1 MMGECVRMC
10 GRGRKWLR
18 AMLALALLA
27 MVLVGPGQARAD
39 GLRAVQ
45 PGDRLSGQWRADMDS
60 MRDYLNSVLEGV
72 GAHCLSIHGSMI
84 YGLRTIG
91 DPRLHAMEY
100 SVAGTTV
107 TLKRQRAGGS
117 RSDTVVFL
125 YSGSYSAPLTVRANE
140 RILET
145 SRNPD
150 FSNFFVEG
158 FSVNGVFVGEID
170 FNLTGLSQAFGGNV
184 MRYEFVGDNTLRLTP
199 IIPPGADGRTIHPR
213 PFLLHRVSHS
223 PDHR

>member
-1 MMGECVRMC
+1 
-10 GRGRKWLR
+10 
-18 AMLALALLA
+18 MLALALLA
-27 MVLVGPGQARAD
+27 LVLVGPGQARAD
-39 GLRAVQ
+39 GPRAVQ

-60 MRDYLNSVLEGV
+60 MRDYLTSVLEPIG
-72 GAHCLSIHGSMI
+72 GHCLSIHGSMI
-84 YGLRTIG
+84 YGFRTTG
-91 DPRLHAMEY
+91 DPRLHAMEH

-107 TLKRQRAGGS
+107 TIKRQRARGT

-125 YSGSYSAPLTVRANE
+125 YSGSYSAPLTVRAGE

-158 FSVNGVFVGEID
+158 FSVNGVFVGEMD
-170 FNLTGLSQAFGGNV
+170 FDLTGLSQAFGGNV

-199 IIPPGADGRTIHPR
+199 IFPPSPDGVPIHPR
-213 PFLLHRVSHS
+213 PFILHRLSHD
-223 PDHR
+223 PDRR